1 MRNVLRF
8 VFSNIVLFILGNEDD
23 DFVYFCVSQLSIHWG
38 MLIGDKFWRHCSQS
52 YDRHILKHCKVH
64 CYMQIR
70 DSSDLFILFYQ
81 SRASV
86 FAFATMPFSRILLT
100 LRPLRIPFPGVRVVR
115 RQRNSALYLLFF
127 PHLLLLLL
135 LHIVFSCFQ
144 HRWSRRCVGICHV
157 GEKPQREQTQVS
169 LIVRT
174 LLYHGHVIPFTA

>member
-1 MRNVLRF
+1 
-8 VFSNIVLFILGNEDD
+8 
-23 DFVYFCVSQLSIHWG
+23 
-38 MLIGDKFWRHCSQS
+38 
-52 YDRHILKHCKVH
+52 
-64 CYMQIR
+64 MQIR

-115 RQRNSALYLLFF
+115 RQRNSALSLLFLF
-127 PHLLLLLL
+127 FLHLLF
-135 LHIVFSCFQ
+135 LHFVYSCFR

-169 LIVRT
+169 LIVHLLCTLYMLFLSQLILVEIHPHQHLCVCWGWVCKSEQDRT
-174 LLYHGHVIPFTA
+174 NS